1 MSGGRHRRRTT
12 RPRAAGALAAWVV
25 FGLTI
30 ALAAPLTAQAET
42 SPETPSPSPSP
53 SVSPT
58 PTPTPPPPIPA
69 PKPSKSE
76 PPPTHHGGGT
86 STPTPS
92 SPAPSPTPPSKGG
105 GGSHHAHQTSGK
117 GNPKQQKKNDQKKNK
132 TNDGQLSTRQR
143 EIQAIQGA
151 YHPQPGSYNTSELV
165 AAAQRLKAKGWTED
179 RIDHEIYAPFILAGP
194 ASWVDTWHALRYG
207 PGPIVRYHEG
217 EDVFCKYGTP
227 VLAAENGTVEFAN
240 DSLGGH
246 IARVDLSDGSHLY
259 YAHLSAWNTQQFSTG
274 DTVHPGDIIGYCG
287 NSGDAA
293 GGPTHVHFGWYGKDG
308 NAIDP
313 MKLLIGFLHQ
323 AEQKLSSVKAGAPSK
338 KEIAKVAVTDTKG
351 SATERDST
359 GYTQPLIPG
368 VVISA
373 DTADVTPVSSTSIDP
388 IVVASAVLWVMLGV
402 PLFVPRRA

>member
-1 MSGGRHRRRTT
+1 MSGGRHRQRTA
-12 RPRAAGALAAWVV
+12 RPRAGALGAWIVL
-25 FGLTI
+25 GLAI
-30 ALAAPLTAQAET
+30 SIAAPLTAQATTAPAGSET
-42 SPETPSPSPSP
+42 PSPSP

-58 PTPTPPPPIPA
+58 PTPTPPPPTPA
-69 PKPSKSE
+69 PKPSKDE
-76 PPPTHHGGGT
+76 PPPSHHGGGT
-86 STPTPS
+86 TTPTPS
-92 SPAPSPTPPSKGG
+92 SPSPSPTPPSQGG
-105 GGSHHAHQTSGK
+105 GGSHHAHQAGGK
-117 GNPKQQKKNDQKKNK
+117 GSAKHQKKSDQKNK
-132 TNDGQLSTRQR
+132 KKKSTQLSTRQQ
-143 EIQAIQGA
+143 EIRAIQQG
-151 YHPQPGSYNTSELV
+151 YNPQPGSYNTSELV
-165 AAAQRLKAKGWTED
+165 AAAQRLKAKGWTDD
-179 RIDHEIYAPFILAGP
+179 RIDHAIYAPFILAGP

-227 VLAAENGTVEFAN
+227 VLAAEDGTVEFAN

-246 IARVDLSDGSHLY
+246 IARVDLADGSHLY

-323 AEQKLSSVKAGAPSK
+323 AEQNLSSVKGGAPSK
-338 KEIAKVAVTDTKG
+338 KEIAKVAVPDTKG

-359 GYTQPLIPG
+359 MYTQPLIPG

-373 DTADVTPVSSTSIDP
+373 STVAVTPVSSTSIDP
-388 IVVASAVLWVMLGV
+388 VVVASAVLWLLLGV

>member
-25 FGLTI
+25 FGLAI

-58 PTPTPPPPIPA
+58 PTPTPPPPSPA

-105 GGSHHAHQTSGK
+105 GGSHHAHQTGGK
-117 GNPKQQKKNDQKKNK
+117 GNPKHQKKNDQKKNK

-274 DTVHPGDIIGYCG
+274 DAVHPGDIIGYCG

-323 AEQKLSSVKAGAPSK
+323 AEQNLSSVKAGAPSK
-338 KEIAKVAVTDTKG
+338 KEIAKVAVPDTKG

-359 GYTQPLIPG
+359 GYTQSLIPG